1 MSIATLG
8 ASVEVW
14 VYSSA
19 ADRKNQA
26 GGGPVQAVITS
37 DGPPKVAAVW
47 ARTLTTPPRW
57 LLVRK
62 GKWPKQF
69 EAVEGEKP

>member
-1 MSIATLG
+1 MSIATIG

-14 VYSSA
+14 VYSSRPTARTRPVA
-19 ADRKNQA
+19 ARSR
-26 GGGPVQAVITS
+26 PVITS

-47 ARTLTTPPRW
+47 ARTLTSPPRW

-62 GKWPKQF
+62 GKFPRSF

>member
-1 MSIATLG
+1 MIATLG

-19 ADRKNQA
+19 ADRESET
-26 GGGPVQAVITS
+26 GGGPVQVVITS
-37 DGPPKVAAVW
+37 EGPPKITACW

-62 GKWPKQF
+62 GRWPKRF
-69 EAVEGEKP
+69 EAIEGEKP

>member
-1 MSIATLG
+1 M
-8 ASVEVW
+8 
-14 VYSSA
+14 VYSSM
-19 ADRKNQA
+19 ADRKNQV
-26 GGGPVQAVITS
+26 GGAPVRAVITS
-37 DGPPKVAAVW
+37 EGPPNIAACW

-62 GKWPKQF
+62 AAKDRSPERF

>member
-1 MSIATLG
+1 MSIATIG
-8 ASVEVW
+8 AQVEVW
-14 VYSSA
+14 VFSSP
-19 ADRKNQA
+19 ADRKRQE
-26 GGGPVQAVITS
+26 GGGPVPAVVTS

-47 ARTLTTPPRW
+47 ARTLTSPPRW

-62 GKWPKQF
+62 GQFPRRF

>member
-1 MSIATLG
+1 MSIGTIG
-8 ASVEVW
+8 ASVDVW

-19 ADRKNQA
+19 ADPKNQA

-47 ARTLTTPPRW
+47 ARTLTSPPRW

-62 GKWPKQF
+62 GRFPRRF
-69 EAVEGEKP
+69 EAVEGERP

>member
-1 MSIATLG
+1 MPIAPPG

-19 ADRKNQA
+19 ADRKNQE
-26 GGGPVQAVITS
+26 GGGPVLAVITS
-37 DGPPKVAAVW
+37 DGPPNIAGAW

-62 GKWPKQF
+62 GRWPKRF
-69 EAVEGEKP
+69 EAVEGEQP

>member
-1 MSIATLG
+1 MSIATVG

-19 ADRKNQA
+19 ADRKSEA

-37 DGPPKVAAVW
+37 EGPPKVAAVW
-47 ARTLTTPPRW
+47 ARTLTTPRW

-62 GKWPKQF
+62 GKWPKHF
-69 EAVEGEKP
+69 EAVEGERP

>member
-1 MSIATLG
+1 MSIATIG

-26 GGGPVQAVITS
+26 GGGPVPAVITS
-37 DGPPKVAAVW
+37 EGPPKVAACW

-62 GKWPKQF
+62 GKFPRKF

>member
-1 MSIATLG
+1 MSIATIG
-8 ASVEVW
+8 AAVEVW

-19 ADRKNQA
+19 ADRKSHA

-37 DGPPKVAAVW
+37 DGPPKMAACW
-47 ARTLTTPPRW
+47 ARTQTTPPRW

-62 GKWPKQF
+62 GKFPKHF
-69 EAVEGEKP
+69 EAVEGERP